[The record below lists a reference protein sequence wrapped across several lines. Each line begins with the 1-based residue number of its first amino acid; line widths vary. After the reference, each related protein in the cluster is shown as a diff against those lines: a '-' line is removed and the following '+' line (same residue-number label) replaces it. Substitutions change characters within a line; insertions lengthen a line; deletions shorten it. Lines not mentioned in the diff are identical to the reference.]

1 MVRWSLLGLHD
12 ALWKSVKEWFQGF
25 SPHSFRWLMLLLLRE
40 RLSHS
45 LKDLLLCGKCLFLF
59 SCFRFSINNFFF
71 IPTCTPT
78 QAVWTFLLC
87 FYDLPVLVDIYYLLS
102 SGQIMCIESFCINVP
117 LQCPNFFSWDLLL
130 LWILSHPSLHFT
142 VPDLS
147 LEIHFLQELWKPQA
161 IRVVGRGKWVS
172 L

>member
-1 MVRWSLLGLHD
+1 MMLYGSQWRNDSRVLACTVLDDLCSCFSGRDCPTVSKTSCCVEN
-12 ALWKSVKEWFQGF
+12 AFSF
-25 SPHSFRWLMLLLLRE
+25 SPASDFPLT
-40 RLSHS
+40 
-45 LKDLLLCGKCLFLF
+45 
-59 SCFRFSINNFFF
+59 IFF